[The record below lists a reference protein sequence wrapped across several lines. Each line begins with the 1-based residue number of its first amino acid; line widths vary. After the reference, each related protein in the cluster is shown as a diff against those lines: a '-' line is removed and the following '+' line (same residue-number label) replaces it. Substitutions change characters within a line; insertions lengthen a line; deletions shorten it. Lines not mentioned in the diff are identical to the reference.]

1 MDIKDKLE
9 LLKRERRA
17 RARARSGTVEETWRK
32 IDEET
37 ELSVRDKLQKLI
49 NLTGGTQRNAGRRG
63 GAVLPV
69 DESRGGEPV
78 LVFENTY
85 SLNSRYGRTPIGLGL
100 DIPSDTLCFLSR
112 SADFEDL
119 DLRTALF
126 FDLETTGL
134 AGGAGTVA
142 FLIGLGFYEQDKFRV
157 VQYFLADRSEEER
170 MIDELDR
177 FFAER
182 DFQSIV
188 TYNGKY
194 FDLPLLETRFVLN
207 RKPLRLTSLPH
218 LDFLFAA
225 RNLWKHK
232 YESCRLFHLAREIVQ
247 ADRAEDIPGAEIP
260 GRYFEYLRTADFS
273 LIEPIIYHNQEDIL
287 SLLGL
292 VISGAALLSKQGEGF
307 LDETLDALDLYGL
320 GKIYENAGEV
330 EKSVEYFEMALQGEL
345 SEGVAG
351 QAKKK
356 LSVHFKKTRLWDK
369 AVPMWQEM
377 AGKNNLQ
384 SFRELAIYFE
394 HTEKD
399 IIQALRMAEEGLAL
413 AQDLHSS
420 LVPDFARRL
429 DRLNQKLERKGRKG
443 RAGR

>member
-17 RARARSGTVEETWRK
+17 RARSRTVEETWQK
-32 IDEET
+32 IDRES

-49 NLTGGTQRNAGRRG
+49 NLTGGTPGKAKT
-63 GAVLPV
+63 AVGPV
-69 DESRGGEPV
+69 SDADERRGGEPV
-78 LVFENTY
+78 RVFENTY

-100 DIPSDTLCFLSR
+100 DIPSDTLCTLSR
-112 SADFEDL
+112 SSDFENL
-119 DLRTALF
+119 DLSTALF

-134 AGGAGTVA
+134 QGGAGTVA
-142 FLIGLGFYEQDKFRV
+142 FLVGLGFYDQDKFHV

-170 MIDELDR
+170 MIDDLDR

-182 DFQSIV
+182 DFRSIV

-207 RKPLRLTSLPH
+207 RKPLRLSSLPH

-260 GRYFEYLRTADFS
+260 GRYFEYMRTGEFS

-292 VISGAALLSKQGEGF
+292 VISGATLVSKKGEF
-307 LDETLDALDLYGL
+307 LDEARDALDLYGL
-320 GKIYENAGEV
+320 GKVYESAGEI
-330 EKSVEYFEMALQGEL
+330 EKSVEYFEKALQGEL
-345 SEGVAG
+345 TEAVAG
-351 QAKKK
+351 MAKKK
-356 LSVHFKKTRLWDK
+356 LSAHFKKHALWDK
-369 AVPMWQEM
+369 AVPMWREM
-377 AGKNNLQ
+377 TASNQLQ
-384 SFRELAIYFE
+384 SFRELAMYYE
-394 HTEKD
+394 HKEKNYAEA
-399 IIQALRMAEEGLAL
+399 QRAAEEGLAL
-413 AQDLHSS
+413 ARDLHSS
-420 LVPDFARRL
+420 LARDFARRL
-429 DRLNQKLERKGRKG
+429 DRLNQKLSRRGKKG
-443 RAGR
+443 